1 MITFLLLCG
10 FPALPPQA
18 SLLKLSAQC
27 CLSCP
32 SSWDI
37 LNYILCS
44 RGGIPSLRRPRGC
57 PQRLTITGSKCCGF
71 RRCLLLM
78 AFFLS
83 LVIRSTF
90 FLLWWKHKQL
100 KRPKRK
106 ITWDGEGGMAEV
118 TCKPFPLLSPLDTG
132 WRAPP
137 HPCSWAAGMFLVCD
151 YLASEHG
158 MMSLDNVETI
168 NNKSEPSLNWLLKN
182 TGGSPDLKTKSCWLN
197 MLVYFLYF
205 A

>member
-1 MITFLLLCG
+1 MFSGRNPKFEETQG
-10 FPALPPQA
+10 LPPKANNNWLQMLWFPVVFTFDG
-18 SLLKLSAQC
+18 LLSE
-27 CLSCP
+27 
-32 SSWDI
+32 
-37 LNYILCS
+37 LCHKKH
-44 RGGIPSLRRPRGC
+44 I
-57 PQRLTITGSKCCGF
+57 
-71 RRCLLLM
+71 
-78 AFFLS
+78 
-83 LVIRSTF
+83 

-106 ITWDGEGGMAEV
+106 ITWDGERGMAEV

-132 WRAPP
+132 WRAPL
-137 HPCSWAAGMFLVCD
+137 HPCSWAAGMFLGCD

-197 MLVYFLYF
+197 MLVYFFYF
-205 A
+205 S